1 MIIMLHYIGR
11 HRKAT
16 VLMLLL
22 LCSAGKLSAADVSLA
37 WDASTSTGITGY
49 KVYVGTASRSYGS
62 PITVGSQTTYTVSGL
77 SAGTY
82 YFAVTAITS
91 SAESEYSNEVSTTI
105 AGSSVTCDLNSDSS
119 INVLDLQRMV
129 NIVLGLASQSSSYDL
144 NKDGKVDVLDLQ
156 ILNNV
161 VIGLRSCP

>member
-1 MIIMLHYIGR
+1 MHNRKRHTRILSISIIALFSLICLDNG
-11 HRKAT
+11 
-16 VLMLLL
+16 L
-22 LCSAGKLSAADVSLA
+22 AADVGLA

-49 KVYVGTASRSYGS
+49 KVYVGTASNTYGS
-62 PITVGSQTTYTVSGL
+62 PITIGNLTTYRVTGL

-91 SAESEYSNEVSTTI
+91 SAESGFSNEVSTTI
-105 AGSSVTCDLNSDSS
+105 AASGVTCDLNGDSS

-161 VIGLRSCP
+161 VLGLRSCPQ